1 MIKTIQLGDAEATLA
16 ITTIRSELIARNKT
30 ASIAVGDRHG
40 ELIAV
45 LKIDG
50 APMNSVLFATNKVFT
65 SARTGGE
72 SGDIGR
78 NSLKE
83 GWDLANFGDSRYI
96 GWEGGAAVIFQGQ
109 VVGAVAVSGLT
120 GEEDLELAKL
130 GINAIL
136 ATAEAAQ

>member
-1 MIKTIQLGDAEATLA
+1 MIQTIQLGDAEATLA
-16 ITTIRSELIARNKT
+16 INTIRSELIARGKKAT
-30 ASIAVGDRHG
+30 IAVGDRHG

-45 LKIDG
+45 LKMDG
-50 APMNSVLFATNKVFT
+50 APMNSVLVATNKVFT

-78 NSLKE
+78 SSLKE

-96 GWEGGAAVIFQGQ
+96 GWEGGAAVVFQGH

-130 GINAIL
+130 GISAIL
-136 ATAEAAQ
+136 ASVEAAQ